1 MGAWGM
7 WACSLFCSL
16 FYSSLNWNSHTKN
29 FDCVNSWNFTK
40 SPPKFS
46 AYVYCINPWE
56 AAWMVVY
63 IIVFILGSIHLKQS
77 LLELIQNNRWLNL
90 YLCPSSHW
98 KITLCLYRLKQ
109 LNLSTVTCIQRIFL
123 NMPHHVTNTMKLK
136 DVLYMTVC
144 YNLVILI

>member
-7 WACSLFCSL
+7 WACSLF
-16 FYSSLNWNSHTKN
+16 YTSLNWNSHQKN

-98 KITLCLYRLKQ
+98 KITLCLYSLKQ
-109 LNLSTVTCIQRIFL
+109 LNNSKYSYMYSTNISEYASPCHKYNEVKRC
-123 NMPHHVTNTMKLK
+123 
-136 DVLYMTVC
+136 TVHDC
-144 YNLVILI
+144 ML